1 VDAGN
6 SLEESIMSSKGDMVC
21 GAHQVHTLGDID
33 LQSLG
38 AAVTIRA
45 GGDEADLVLDGTGTA
60 NLSCGPSVLTMTQ
73 SGPVQGKIDMMAGA
87 QGTINLWVGL
97 PVIGPQIK
105 MEPEKI
111 TLSVGL
117 PGVGSMIEMTP
128 TGITLSVAE
137 ITLKITPLGHQLT
150 AAETEHDVL
159 VSGVSVKAP
168 MQQIQIEAA
177 NQQSETLATHGTD
190 GIRQQQVGMEME
202 Q

>member
-1 VDAGN
+1 
-6 SLEESIMSSKGDMVC
+6 MSSKGDLVC
-21 GAHQVHTLGDID
+21 GAHQVHALGDID

-45 GGDEADLVLDGTGTA
+45 AGEDADLVLDGVGTA

-73 SGPVQGKIDMMAGA
+73 SGPVQGKINMMAGP
-87 QGTINLWVGL
+87 QGSINLWVGL
-97 PVIGPQIK
+97 PVVGPQIK

-111 TLSVGL
+111 TLSVGP
-117 PGVGSMIEMTP
+117 PGAGSMIEMTP

-159 VSGVSVKAP
+159 VSGVNIKAP

-177 NQQSETLATHGTD
+177 NQHQETLATHGTD